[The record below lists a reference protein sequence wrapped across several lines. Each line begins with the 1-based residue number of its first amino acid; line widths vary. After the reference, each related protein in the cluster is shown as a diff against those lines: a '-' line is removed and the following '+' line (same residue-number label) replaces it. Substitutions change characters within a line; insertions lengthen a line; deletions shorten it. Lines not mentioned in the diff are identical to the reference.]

1 MKKLIIPLITAFSLL
16 LPSAYAMQGEEV
28 VISVSV
34 GGEKLVFEDQKPVI
48 INGRTLIPVRS
59 VMEALGAQV
68 EWIDEEKSAVVSK
81 GDTTLTLVIGDNTM
95 RVSGSDEGTPLDAA
109 PMLLNGRT
117 ILPIRAVAEAFGAR
131 VGWDEVTKTVIID

>member
-1 MKKLIIPLITAFSLL
+1 MIKHVIPVIAAFPLL
-16 LPSAYAMQGEEV
+16 LPSAYAMRGEEV
-28 VISVSV
+28 EISVTV

-68 EWIDEEKSAVVSK
+68 EWRDEEKSAVVTK
-81 GDTTLTLVIGDNTM
+81 GDVALTLVIGENTM
-95 RVSGSDEGTPLDAA
+95 RVGSDEMPLDAA
-109 PMLLNGRT
+109 PMILNGRT

-131 VGWDEVTKTVIID
+131 VQWDEGTKTVIIE